1 MHLLL
6 WTMLLLGEVSS
17 SALAAEV
24 RSPDPSARVNETAL
38 AAQQALRA
46 AGQEILMVKGAISKV
61 DQHTGQVEVQTPQGA
76 SILSFTPD
84 AVKALQVGQPAVVE
98 LVPRQE

>member
-1 MHLLL
+1 MRRLL
-6 WTMLLLGEVSS
+6 WTMLLIGGLAP
-17 SALAAEV
+17 SALCAEA
-24 RSPDPSARVNETAL
+24 RSPDPSARAQETAL

-61 DQHTGQVEVQTPQGA
+61 DRHTGRVEVQTPQGP